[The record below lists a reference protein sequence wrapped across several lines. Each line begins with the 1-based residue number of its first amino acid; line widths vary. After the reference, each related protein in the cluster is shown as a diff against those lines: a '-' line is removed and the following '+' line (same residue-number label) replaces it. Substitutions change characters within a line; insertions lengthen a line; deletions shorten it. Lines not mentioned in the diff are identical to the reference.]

1 MKKVLYVLLVLA
13 LAFSFFACKKTEKG
27 EAEAETAAAEEPV
40 EFILING
47 AEPESLDPHLIS
59 GVPEHRLYEALFE
72 GLTIYDPET
81 AEGIPGMAESWDI
94 SDDGTVYTFN
104 LRETTWSDGE
114 PITAQTFYDSWIRVL
129 DPETAAPYAWFPS
142 MFLEGAAEFNAG
154 EAGPEDVGLRVVDDY
169 TFEVTLVGPLPYVI
183 GALAHYSFAVVP
195 MHAIEEYG
203 DEWTRPANFV
213 GNGPFVLETWRPQEQ
228 ITCVPNDTYWDADV
242 VQLDRVVFL
251 PVDDNNTGYNM
262 YLNNEVDWMT
272 TVPLDQIE
280 SARLREDYHVNPQLA
295 TYYYIV
301 QNETEPFTDPRIR
314 KALAMAIDKSALV
327 EQVTK
332 GGQIPADSIVPPMAG
347 YPGIEGNGYDVE
359 AARQHLAD
367 AGYPDGEGF
376 PAFEVLYNTSEGHK
390 KIGEFIQQQWA
401 ENLNIECE
409 LVNQEW
415 ATYLASRRSHDFQV
429 ARAGWVGDYQDPNT
443 FLDMFVTGGAM
454 NGGQYSNPEYDRLIA
469 EAATMEAGAARMETL
484 MQAEQIFITQDQ
496 GIIPLYYYVT
506 LNMIDTDVWGG
517 WHENVMDY
525 HPVKDI
531 YKK

>member
-1 MKKVLYVLLVLA
+1 MLRRRILSCLVLILVGTA
-13 LAFSFFACKKTEKG
+13 LFAAG
-27 EAEAETAAAEEPV
+27 EQEAAEED
-40 EFILING
+40 ILVIG
-47 AEPESLDPHLIS
+47 QIAEPKALDPHTVTAVNDFRIL
-59 GVPEHRLYEALFE
+59 VNLYDGLVQFQDGSLDVEPAL
-72 GLTIYDPET
+72 
-81 AEGIPGMAESWDI
+81 AESWDI

-104 LRETTWSDGE
+104 LRETTWSDGV
-114 PITAQTFYDSWIRVL
+114 PITAQTFYDSWIREL

-142 MFLEGAAEFNAG
+142 MFIKGAAEFNAG

-301 QNETEPFTDPRIR
+301 QNEKEPFTDPRIR